1 MRYIDDL
8 IVLNDNGYFNSIIE
22 KIYPRQLELN
32 ATASSTQH
40 STYLDMYINISIVD
54 DKFVQK
60 IYDKRNDF
68 CFNVISLPNLSSI
81 VPIKPTYGVFYSQL
95 VRIFNVNNNVSD
107 FVDCVK
113 TLMKKLHHQ
122 N

>member
-1 MRYIDDL
+1 MDI
-8 IVLNDNGYFNSIIE
+8 
-22 KIYPRQLELN
+22 
-32 ATASSTQH
+32 T
-40 STYLDMYINISIVD
+40 IVD
-54 DKFVQK
+54 DKFVHK
-60 IYDKRNDF
+60 SYDKRNDF

-113 TLMKKLHHQ
+113 TLMKKLYHQ
-122 N
+122 NFNRNMLIK

>member
-1 MRYIDDL
+1 MGLINHKSKDIKLLKFIYRYIDDL

-32 ATASSTQH
+32 ATDSSTQL
-40 STYLDMYINISIVD
+40 STCLD
-54 DKFVQK
+54 
-60 IYDKRNDF
+60 
-68 CFNVISLPNLSSI
+68 
-81 VPIKPTYGVFYSQL
+81 SQL

-122 N
+122 NFNRNNI